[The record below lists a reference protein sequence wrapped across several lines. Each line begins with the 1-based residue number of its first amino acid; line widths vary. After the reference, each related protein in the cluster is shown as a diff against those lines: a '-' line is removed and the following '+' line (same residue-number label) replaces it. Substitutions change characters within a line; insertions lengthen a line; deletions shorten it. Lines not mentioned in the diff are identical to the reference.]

1 MILWLFCKG
10 CATKSKTLLKMRV
23 QVYDDRPTCVFGAV
37 DTPNGRAIADE
48 MLAWIT
54 PVYNTHVIWHDG
66 RMFEY
71 HALRYAQELAMRED
85 IPVLYLH
92 TKGACNKP
100 ERSARIRKMWRDYF
114 SEWNRIPI
122 FAGIYSEKNPAVI
135 CPFTGPD
142 RIHRYNG
149 FVANAAAWKA
159 IPLIQPNENRMVFE
173 HLWRYAPEVE
183 MVGTIYNDI
192 TSENLGKV
200 HEYLRK
206 NY

>member
-1 MILWLFCKG
+1 MKV
-10 CATKSKTLLKMRV
+10 KT
-23 QVYDDRPTCVFGAV
+23 YYDRPTCVFGAV

-54 PVYNTHVIWHDG
+54 PEYNTHVVWHDG

-100 ERSARIRKMWRDYF
+100 ERSALIRKMWRREFGGCKNYYF
-114 SEWNRIPI
+114 TALGDAPR
-122 FAGIYSEKNPAVI
+122 VI

-149 FVANAAAWKA
+149 FVANAAAWRA
-159 IPLIQPNENRMVFE
+159 IPTIQPNENRMVFE

-183 MVGTIYNDI
+183 MVGTIYEDI
-192 TSENLGKV
+192 TSENLGKI

>member
-10 CATKSKTLLKMRV
+10 CATEFKTHYTMKV
-23 QVYDDRPTCVFGAV
+23 TTYYDRPTCVFGAV

-54 PVYNTHVIWHDG
+54 PEYNTHVVWHDG

-71 HALRYAQELAMRED
+71 HALRYAQELAIRED

-100 ERSARIRKMWRDYF
+100 ERSALIRKMWRQEFGYDQARYF
-114 SEWNRIPI
+114 
-122 FAGIYSEKNPAVI
+122 AQALHTEKPLVL
-135 CPFTGPD
+135 CPFIGPD

-173 HLWRYAPEVE
+173 HLWRWASEVE

-192 TSENLGKV
+192 TSENLGKI